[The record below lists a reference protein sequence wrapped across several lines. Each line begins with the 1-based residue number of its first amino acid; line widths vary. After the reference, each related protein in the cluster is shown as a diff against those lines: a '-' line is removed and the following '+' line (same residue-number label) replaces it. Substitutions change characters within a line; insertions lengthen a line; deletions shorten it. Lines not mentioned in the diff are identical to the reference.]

1 MFAIIKNGSKQFRV
15 FEGQEIFVEKIS
27 LMEKSN
33 YEFKEILAIGGKNNI
48 LGQPF
53 VSGAK
58 VQAQIIKHGRAKKII
73 VFKYKS
79 KKKYRCKQ
87 GHRQNYTK
95 LLITKII
102 A

>member
-15 FEGQEIFVEKIS
+15 SEGQEIFVEKIS
-27 LMEKSN
+27 IMEKSN
-33 YEFKEILAIGGKNNI
+33 YEFKEILAIGGKKNI
-48 LGQPF
+48 LGKPF

-58 VQAQIIKHGRAKKII
+58 VQAQIIKHGKAKKII

-79 KKKYRCKQ
+79 KKKYRCKK